1 MCIRDRHK
9 DNPSSDKHAGQPAE
23 SDDAINTMS
32 GALDPG
38 PVVLTRPEPWVPHLA
53 ALTRTGQGVEPVPV
67 PAARV
72 LARLHQSNRRD
83 AAQPLP
89 RRGGL
94 GQGHDPAL
102 HLRVADLLTGRI
114 RVLTGA
120 QRIVKHHSGAAKR
133 PGQQRSLGWGRVRA
147 VAVTSEHPLNVV
159 SPTDID
165 RCCRCRRPTSSGY
178 PGPEGPGSRRPNARS
193 WQSWSSGSP
202 WPWDSRPEHV
212 SAGPSRHTRQ
222 LLPGP
227 AGQWLSG
234 APGQYRDRRRL
245 LVHRPEL

>member
-38 PVVLTRPEPWVPHLA
+38 PVVLTGPEPWMPHLA

-83 AAQPLP
+83 LPQPLP
-89 RRGGL
+89 LRCGL
-94 GQGHDPAL
+94 GQGHDLAL
-102 HLRVADLLTGRI
+102 HLRVADLLTRRM
-114 RVLTGA
+114 RVLPGA
-120 QRIVKHHSGAAKR
+120 KRIVEHHPGATKR
-133 PGQQRSLGWGRVRA
+133 PGQQRSLAWGRVRA
-147 VAVTSEHPLNVV
+147 VTVTSEHPLNVV

-165 RCCRCRRPTSSGY
+165 RCCPCRHPPQAAIPDLKDQARAAQI
-178 PGPEGPGSRRPNARS
+178 RRQPKG
-193 WQSWSSGSP
+193 GSP
-202 WPWDSRPEHV
+202 VEMGTGFLRD
-212 SAGPSRHTRQ
+212 PSMTAR
-222 LLPGP
+222 LPNG
-227 AGQWLSG
+227 ALSEIRTSL
-234 APGQYRDRRRL
+234 AP
-245 LVHRPEL
+245 